1 MGGSAMVDTTMVGR
15 VADQLQ
21 GYVDGVQESQLG
33 SPSPCAEWDVRGL
46 LNHVT
51 GGGLIFATC
60 IRDGS
65 CPEDVAIALTT
76 EDQVG
81 DDPSASWRA
90 AASAFRSAAE
100 AADGDRVVSTPWG
113 EMPVSVVVDVATAD
127 LAIHTIDLAVAT
139 GQDLG
144 RFDPELLATADELAH
159 RYFPPGARG
168 EAFAPPVDVDV
179 DADVDPALRLAAF
192 AGRSV

>member
-1 MGGSAMVDTTMVGR
+1 MADTTIVGR
-15 VADQLQ
+15 VTDQLQ
-21 GYVDGVQESQLG
+21 AYVDGVQESELG
-33 SPSPCAEWDVRGL
+33 SPTPCAEWDVRAL

-60 IRDGS
+60 LRDGS
-65 CPEDVAIALTT
+65 CPPDVAVALTT

-90 AASAFRSAAE
+90 SASAFLAAAE

-113 EMPVSVVVDVATAD
+113 EMPVSVVVDIATAD
-127 LAIHTIDLAVAT
+127 LTIHTIDLAVAT

-144 RFDPELLATADELAH
+144 GLDPELLAAADELSH

-168 EAFAPPVDVDV
+168 EAFAPPVDVDA
-179 DADVDPALRLAAF
+179 DADPALRLAAF